1 LTPEERLCQRV
12 MQLSCST
19 GVSPAVSAAL
29 GQAVARY
36 YSEHTRKHGRWWSAI
51 ATLSCLT
58 AVFWFA
64 VAGLK
69 NLYRMEL
76 ERSTEPL
83 WAAAWGV
90 LGVAQLAAGVWFATL
105 ARRMFSHWRH
115 FRASP

>member
-1 LTPEERLCQRV
+1 MTPEERLCQRV

-29 GQAVARY
+29 GSAVARY

-69 NLYRMEL
+69 KMYRMEL

-83 WAAAWGV
+83 LAAAWGV
-90 LGVAQLAAGVWFATL
+90 LGIAELAFAAWCAL
-105 ARRMFSHWRH
+105 QARRMFGHWRH
-115 FRASP
+115 FRR